1 MAMAYNEGLAQR
13 IRETLAEQPGLSE
26 KKMFGGVSFLLNGN
40 MACGVI
46 KDELIVR
53 VGPEQYA
60 EAVAQRHTRPFD
72 IAGRLMTGWIM
83 VGPAG
88 YQSNDALHAWVEQGL
103 TFARSLPAK

>member
-1 MAMAYNEGLAQR
+1 MAYDEGLAQR
-13 IRETLAEQPGLSE
+13 VREALVRQPGLSE

-72 IAGRLMTGWIM
+72 IAGRMMTGWIM
-83 VGPAG
+83 VAAAG
-88 YQSNDALHAWVEQGL
+88 SQSNDALHAWLEQGL
-103 TFARSLPAK
+103 IFARSLPAK